1 MNVRHIPNLLSV
13 ARIGLSILLFFL
25 FERFD
30 WFLACYLL
38 AGLTDVL
45 DGYAARKLNART
57 SLGAKLD
64 SIGDLVYYAALLTWL
79 IVRHGEVWTAYAA
92 LIAPIVLL
100 RLINMTLGF
109 IKYKKW
115 VMIHTI
121 ANKLVGFLI
130 FLAPFWV
137 WIERREVW
145 IVVLVIALLA
155 PIEEFLILLRS
166 DKETIDPNRKGLF
179 F

>member
-1 MNVRHIPNLLSV
+1 MLSV
-13 ARIGLSILLFFL
+13 ARIALSILLFFL

-79 IVRHGEVWTAYAA
+79 IARHGEVWKAYAVLIA
-92 LIAPIVLL
+92 LIAPIALL
-100 RLINMTLGF
+100 RLINVVLGF

-115 VMIHTI
+115 IMIHTI

-130 FLAPFWV
+130 FLAPLWV

-145 IVVLVIALLA
+145 IVVLAVALLA
-155 PIEEFLILLRS
+155 PIEEFIILLRS
-166 DKETIDPNRKGLF
+166 DKETIDLNRKGLF